1 MQKLKEN
8 TRGITLIALVITIIV
23 TLILAG
29 IAINALTGENGII
42 TKATDAKEKTAK
54 TNALEKINLAILSA
68 MTKGNGDIDNA
79 TLREELEKE
88 GLTIKTEGDT
98 LPWEVVYDK
107 YIFTIDENYGVEEV
121 NGISLSKKE
130 IKLISGENETITATL
145 TEGTTGKITWESS
158 APDIVKVENGKITA
172 VGERGTATITAKVE
186 GTEYQ
191 ATCTV
196 KIIQKITTITAGN
209 IEMNIGDTQKIN
221 VTTTPT
227 EGLIEDLEYTSG
239 SPTIAT
245 VGADG
250 NVKGIAEGTAVIT
263 IRGKNSGVS
272 TTCTIKV
279 TPKVT
284 KITKIT
290 ASDLTLEPGKTGK
303 LSVTIEPTNQ
313 TEGVTYTSGTQ
324 SVATVGEDGT
334 VNALTEGTTI
344 ITVKGKVSGV
354 STTCT
359 VTVKSNKINGAIEV
373 GEYEKYYG
381 KKVTNY
387 TAGGKTY
394 RIFYIDTEGK
404 FGDKNTVY
412 LKADWTANDTYLTTY
427 TPSGTDL
434 ETYKKLNPS
443 WATQRGNS
451 TSSWHTNEKAAAWLC
466 SPSQWTIYCDTS
478 KANYAIGSPT
488 VEMYVASYNQVSHTT
503 GNYKLGAT
511 YRATNVPG
519 YIYTLDGKQ
528 PTGYNGDYSTNVDT
542 LDYIGYN
549 SMYCGKTENCYRW
562 LASPSA
568 YDYEYV
574 CLAGGGSA
582 SLGIDHYGLTYGI
595 CPLISLKPDF
605 QLEIEQ

>member
-1 MQKLKEN
+1 MN
-8 TRGITLIALVITIIV
+8 TKKKNARGITLIALVITIIV
-23 TLILAG
+23 LLILAG
-29 IAINALTGENGII
+29 VTINALSGENGIL
-42 TKATDAKEKTAK
+42 KRATQAKSKTGRA
-54 TNALEKINLAILSA
+54 NALEQINLAIITA
-68 MTKGNGDIDNA
+68 RT
-79 TLREELEKE
+79 E
-88 GLTIKTEGDT
+88 GLGQVDKKVLRDEITKAGMTVKTDGDD
-98 LPWEVVYDK
+98 LPWEVISDK
-107 YIFTIDENYGVEEV
+107 YIFRINEDYTVEEIS
-121 NGISLSKKE
+121 GIGLSKKE
-130 IKLISGENETITATL
+130 LKLFNGQSETITATL

-172 VGERGTATITAKVE
+172 VGESGTATITAKVE

-221 VTTTPT
+221 VTTTPS

-239 SPTIAT
+239 SPAIAT

-263 IRGKNSGVS
+263 IRGKN
-272 TTCTIKV
+272 
-279 TPKVT
+279 
-284 KITKIT
+284 
-290 ASDLTLEPGKTGK
+290 
-303 LSVTIEPTNQ
+303 
-313 TEGVTYTSGTQ
+313 
-324 SVATVGEDGT
+324 
-334 VNALTEGTTI
+334 
-344 ITVKGKVSGV
+344 SGV

-404 FGDKNTVY
+404 FEDKNTVY
-412 LKADWTANDTYLTTY
+412 LKADWTSNDTTLSSYTSY

-434 ETYKKLNPS
+434 TTYKKLNPS
-443 WATQRGNS
+443 WAAKRGSS
-451 TSSWHTNEKAAAWLC
+451 TSSWNENEHAAAWLC
-466 SPSQWTIYCDTS
+466 SPSKWTTYCDTS

-488 VEMYVASYNQVSHTT
+488 AEMYVASYNQVSHTT

-511 YRATNVPG
+511 YRATDYPG
-519 YIYTLDGKQ
+519 YIYTLNGKQ
-528 PTGYNGDYSTNVDT
+528 STISNNDYYTGNNT
-542 LDYIGYN
+542 LDYTGYN
-549 SMYCGKTENCYRW
+549 SMYCGKNGSTGRYYWW

-568 YDYEYV
+568 YDSNYV
-574 CLAGGGSA
+574 CYVYGYDANLNYNGYSYA
-582 SLGIDHYGLTYGI
+582 LGV
-595 CPLISLKPDF
+595 CPLVSLKSSF

>member
-1 MQKLKEN
+1 MKTKEV
-8 TRGITLIALVITIIV
+8 RGITIISLVVTIV
-23 TLILAG
+23 VLLILAG
-29 IAINALTGENGII
+29 VTINALSGENGII
-42 TKATDAKEKTAK
+42 TKSKEAKIKTEKSRTI
-54 TNALEKINLAILSA
+54 EKINLAILTA
-68 MTKGNGDIDNA
+68 MTKGDGDIDNA

-172 VGERGTATITAKVE
+172 VGESGTATITAKVE

-303 LSVTIEPTNQ
+303 ISVTIEPTNQ

-344 ITVKGKVSGV
+344 ITIR
-354 STTCT
+354 TT
-359 VTVKSNKINGAIEV
+359 KSLLSAVGAA
-373 GEYEKYYG
+373 
-381 KKVTNY
+381 
-387 TAGGKTY
+387 TAAARG
-394 RIFYIDTEGK
+394 R
-404 FGDKNTVY
+404 
-412 LKADWTANDTYLTTY
+412 TTRSSP
-427 TPSGTDL
+427 TPSSAC
-434 ETYKKLNPS
+434 PIS
-443 WATQRGNS
+443 PRPPAAR
-451 TSSWHTNEKAAAWLC
+451 SSGSLSRS
-466 SPSQWTIYCDTS
+466 SPYGCFPASISSIPMKRALSCAS
-478 KANYAIGSPT
+478 AN
-488 VEMYVASYNQVSHTT
+488 TT
-503 GNYKLGAT
+503 ARSEPARIT
-511 YRATNVPG
+511 R
-519 YIYTLDGKQ
+519 
-528 PTGYNGDYSTNVDT
+528 
-542 LDYIGYN
+542 
-549 SMYCGKTENCYRW
+549 
-562 LASPSA
+562 
-568 YDYEYV
+568 
-574 CLAGGGSA
+574 CLF
-582 SLGIDHYGLTYGI
+582 
-595 CPLISLKPDF
+595 P
-605 QLEIEQ
+605 

>member
-1 MQKLKEN
+1 MQKLKGN

-88 GLTIKTEGDT
+88 GLTIKTEGNT

-172 VGERGTATITAKVE
+172 VGESGTATITAKVE

-324 SVATVGEDGT
+324 SVATVGQDGT